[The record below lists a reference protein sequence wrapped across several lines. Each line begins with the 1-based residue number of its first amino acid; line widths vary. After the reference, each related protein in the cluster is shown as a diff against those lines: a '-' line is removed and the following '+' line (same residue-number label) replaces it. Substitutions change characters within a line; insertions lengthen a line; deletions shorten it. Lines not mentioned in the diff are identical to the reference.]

1 VVLAG
6 ALQGGRARAERPDA
20 ANGRIRNSS
29 VGEEGLELEPRMVEE
44 GGVASSNSSAVGEG
58 RTVSPA
64 ESPTRKNGEETRQ
77 REARPSIR
85 LSGASYY

>member
-6 ALQGGRARAERPDA
+6 ALQGGRARADQPDA

-44 GGVASSNSSAVGEG
+44 GGLASPNSSAVGEVG
-58 RTVSPA
+58 PCA
-64 ESPTRKNGEETRQ
+64 LLPTAV
-77 REARPSIR
+77 ARPR
-85 LSGASYY
+85 LEGEASDEGQFRFGNFFPC